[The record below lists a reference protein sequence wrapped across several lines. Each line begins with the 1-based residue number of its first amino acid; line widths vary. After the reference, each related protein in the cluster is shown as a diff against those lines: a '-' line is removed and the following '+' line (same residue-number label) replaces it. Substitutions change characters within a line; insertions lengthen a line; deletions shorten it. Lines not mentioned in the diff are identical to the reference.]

1 MKELVKNKYFWV
13 VVVAAFAFG
22 ALHHY
27 MGW

>member
-1 MKELVKNKYFWV
+1 MKELVHNKYFWV
-13 VVVAAFAFG
+13 TVVAAFAFG

>member
-1 MKELVKNKYFWV
+1 MKELVTNKYFR
-13 VVVAAFAFG
+13 VVVAASFAFG

>member
-1 MKELVKNKYFWV
+1 MKELVTNKYFWV
-13 VVVAAFAFG
+13 VVAVSFAFG